1 MHLRNSKWFVVLL
14 KADLC
19 RAQAQ
24 GTERN
29 LSLSFHNKQ
38 KQEHLQYNTR
48 QGHHTF
54 SYIFTLFI
62 QHTAAFNVCAFT
74 WLIMLIFTEKHT
86 QKNNVS

>member
-29 LSLSFHNKQ
+29 LSFISQ
-38 KQEHLQYNTR
+38 QTITR
-48 QGHHTF
+48 AYT
-54 SYIFTLFI
+54 I
-62 QHTAAFNVCAFT
+62 QHTTQGKAITRLVIYLPYLFNTLPLSMYALSLGLLC
-74 WLIMLIFTEKHT
+74 
-86 QKNNVS
+86 